1 MDKGVIEMIGRR
13 VAVGLSLLSAMLLC
27 AFAAQN
33 ALAVKAV
40 NTTAYTCIGVAS
52 GGDFDDAHC
61 DNVNAKKE
69 GKFTHKAVPL
79 NEETKVELTNE
90 KVTNSTKDREP
101 AVFKSKVGLTKTEI
115 ECLTVKGE
123 GTFTNQESEKG
134 VHSGTGKAS
143 IKFSECTVKQPL
155 KCTVSEPIV
164 ASGTGAPVEGL
175 GPGSNEMGGEV
186 KGSGAEETFTEV
198 TYTGAECSLKGKTF
212 KIKGSAIATS
222 GPTTESS
229 QTGKS
234 TGATAVYT
242 PKNEMQK
249 LKLGIEPAEFTSIG
263 TALVTGGSPLS
274 GTTVT

>member
-1 MDKGVIEMIGRR
+1 MIGRK
-13 VAVGLSLLSAMLLC
+13 AIVGLSVLSALLFC
-27 AFAAQN
+27 AFAAES
-33 ALAVKAV
+33 AFAVAAV
-40 NTTAYTCIGVAS
+40 NTTAFTCAKG
-52 GGDFDDAHC
+52 GGDKDFSDAHC
-61 DNVNAKKE
+61 DQNVGKE
-69 GKFTHKAVPL
+69 KGEYGHIAIAVGK
-79 NEETKVELTNE
+79 ETKVELTNA
-90 KVTNSTKDREP
+90 KVTEETKKSEP
-101 AVFKSKVGLTKTEI
+101 AVFKSKVGLTKTEL
-115 ECLTVKGE
+115 ECATLKGE
-123 GTFTNQESEKG
+123 GTFTNVETEGK
-134 VHSGTGKAS
+134 HTGTGQAS
-143 IKFSECTVKQPL
+143 IKFSECTVKQPQ
-155 KCTVSEPIV
+155 KCSVSEPIV
-164 ASGTGAPVEGL
+164 ATGTGVPVEKL
-175 GPGSNEMGGEV
+175 GAGANEMGGEV